1 MAKFISF
8 DVVNNFENYEN
19 NTQLINAEKI
29 ISIEQASQ
37 SEVFIHLEAGDISD
51 KITIRLSKSRT
62 NFISPV
68 LTSNLGAKAF
78 IDVVAGK
85 PGVRRSYLNLGKD
98 SNGDQMYVNRVTY
111 S

>member
-8 DVVNNFENYEN
+8 DVAGNSNNYEN

-51 KITIRLSKSRT
+51 KIIIKLSKSKT
-62 NFISPV
+62 SFVSPV
-68 LTSNLGAKAF
+68 LTSNLGARAF
-78 IDVVAGK
+78 NNVVAGK

-98 SNGDQMYVNRVTY
+98 SNGDQMYINKVTY